1 MPDMVLFCKW
11 LEQSWV
17 GGGVRESLWLFPAI
31 ETVHLLGMAALVGA
45 VSIIDLRL
53 LGWVLRR
60 ERVSELAG
68 RLLPWAWA
76 GFVVQVITGVAL
88 FSSEAV
94 KVYGNPAFRVKMV
107 LILMAGAHAAV
118 FHWGVQRDLAV
129 WDGSAVLPLKAKVA
143 GGISILLW
151 IGIVAAGRFIGFV

>member
-1 MPDMVLFCKW
+1 MPDLLPVCKW

-31 ETVHLLGMAALVGA
+31 ETVHLLGMAALVGTIT
-45 VSIIDLRL
+45 VFDLRL

-60 ERVSELAG
+60 ERVSELGG

-76 GFVVQVITGVAL
+76 GFAVQVITGVVL

-107 LILMAGAHAAV
+107 LILLAGAHALI
-118 FHWGVQRDLAV
+118 FHWGVERDVAV
-129 WDGSAVLPLKAKVA
+129 WDASAVLPAKAKVA

-151 IGIVAAGRFIGFV
+151 FGIVAAGRFIGFV

>member
-1 MPDMVLFCKW
+1 MPDTLPLCKW

-31 ETVHLLGMAALVGA
+31 ETVHLLGMAALVGT
-45 VSIIDLRL
+45 VCVVDLRL
-53 LGWVLRR
+53 LGWVMRR

-76 GFVVQVITGVAL
+76 GFVVQVLTGAIL

-94 KVYGNPAFRVKMV
+94 KVYGNPAFRVKML
-107 LILMAGAHAAV
+107 LILLAGVHAAV
-118 FHWGVQRDLAV
+118 FHWIVERDVAR
-129 WDGSAVLPLKAKVA
+129 WDASAILPMKAKVA
-143 GGISILLW
+143 GGVSILLW